1 MIRVIITILFSGY
14 YLYLS
19 AQTTTIQ
26 YLGNEGVFI
35 YNDKVKIL
43 IDPLYKEDFDSY
55 QLVSTEAQLQ
65 IRKAQGIYKDVDF
78 LLITHHHREHFDEAM
93 ILEHLKNNTKCT
105 FIAST
110 QAVELLKK
118 HNNWQANFSDRII
131 ALQPEMN
138 KEIKTLDFPGLKLS
152 AMWIRHGYER
162 NFGVINLT
170 YLLELNGKKLAHFGD
185 TELVAEHFQAFRLWE
200 KKIDVAL
207 MPFWFINNENNI
219 KIVQQV
225 IAPKQSV
232 GIHITKDYDKWVKK
246 VAELMPKAI
255 IFKSPSDK
263 ITF

>member
-19 AQTTTIQ
+19 AQTVAIQ

-35 YNDKVKIL
+35 YNNKVKIL
-43 IDPLYKEDFDSY
+43 IDPLYNEDFDQY
-55 QLVSTEAQLQ
+55 QLLSDEEQLK
-65 IRKAQGIYKDVDF
+65 IRKAQDVYKDVDY
-78 LLITHHHREHFDEAM
+78 LLITHHHRDHFDEAM

-118 HNNWQANFSDRII
+118 HNNWQANLSDRII

-138 KEIKTLDFPGLKLS
+138 KETKTLDLPGLKLS

-170 YLLELNGKKLAHFGD
+170 YLLDLNGKKVIHFGD
-185 TELVAEHFQAFRLWE
+185 TELVAEHLQAFRLWE

-225 IAPKQSV
+225 IAPKQAV

-255 IFKSPSDK
+255 IFKSYSDK